1 MAPSGVRL
9 KYVARLEFKSTN
21 NIAEYE
27 GLILALSKAKALG
40 AKTLTVKIDSQ
51 VVTGQVEKEYTA
63 REPELIKYLSVVR
76 NLERRFEGFTLKHI
90 PRSENAEADEL
101 AKAAANNLPL
111 PPNTFYQILKS
122 PATAETSKAL
132 KPILHLQN
140 EDWRKAITEFLEG
153 KTTEEDEAKAAR
165 IQARARN
172 YTIID
177 GVLYKKGVV
186 QPLLKCIS
194 QSEGIELLQEI
205 HSGICGSHIGSRAY
219 QQRQ

>member
-1 MAPSGVRL
+1 MEPKAQPTAQGWITFTDGAWGQARAGASAVLVAPSGVRL
-9 KYVARLEFKSTN
+9 KFAARLEFKSTN

-40 AKTLTVKIDSQ
+40 AKILTVKIDSQ
-51 VVTGQVEKEYTA
+51 VVTSQVEKEYTA
-63 REPELIKYLSVVR
+63 REPELVKYLSVVR
-76 NLERRFEGFTLKHI
+76 NLERRFKGFTLKHI
-90 PRSENAEADEL
+90 LRSENVEADEL

-122 PATAETSKAL
+122 PTTAETSKAS
-132 KPILHLQN
+132 KPILYLQN
-140 EDWRKAITEFLEG
+140 EDWRKVIPEFLEG
-153 KTTEEDEAKAAR
+153 KTTQEDEAKAAR

-186 QPLLKCIS
+186 
-194 QSEGIELLQEI
+194 
-205 HSGICGSHIGSRAY
+205 
-219 QQRQ
+219 